1 MASINKVSVPI
12 WGLFNLTLISYYIRW
27 GPRRCRV
34 SVPIWGLFNLT
45 GLDLLCIGIAV
56 YIGFRPHLGII

>member
-45 GLDLLCIGIAV
+45 NTRWPYLRGLL
-56 YIGFRPHLGII
+56 YERFRPHLGII